1 MKTKNFNNNNNY
13 YYNYN
18 YKKNM
23 VQVNLKGIFQNE
35 GPAH

>member
-13 YYNYN
+13 YYNKN
-18 YKKNM
+18 NM

-35 GPAH
+35 GPTH